1 VPSGGWRRAGGAGPA
16 GVASG
21 APVTCGARR
30 AAGLLSDPVSA
41 APQQAALAVAAAAAL
56 LAAIGFAVSIAA
68 GLRSRRPQ
76 NAMLAA
82 LGVSRSAQARQ
93 LCLEELMLCLPAAA
107 AGLLAGT
114 WLAHLLIPAVTITA
128 AATAPVPPALVEVPL
143 GWAIGLAV
151 AVAVIPVLVAAAT
164 VARRPD
170 PAVQLRAAEAV

>member
-1 VPSGGWRRAGGAGPA
+1 MLFRS
-16 GVASG
+16 
-21 APVTCGARR
+21 
-30 AAGLLSDPVSA
+30 
-41 APQQAALAVAAAAAL
+41 
-56 LAAIGFAVSIAA
+56 VSIAA

-76 NAMLAA
+76 SAMLAA

-128 AATAPVPPALVEVPL
+128 AATAPVPPVLVEVPL
-143 GWAIGLAV
+143 GWAVGLAV
-151 AVAVIPVLVAAAT
+151 TVAVIPVLAAAAT

-170 PAVQLRAAEAV
+170 PAVQLRAAEAA